1 MLNIYTFWKDT
12 YWGVSLRMTLV
23 SFFFFLLCWWVT
35 FIKIKMVVNE
45 VRAVS

>member
-1 MLNIYTFWKDT
+1 VLNIYTFWKDT

-35 FIKIKMVVNE
+35 FFIIKMVVNE